1 MNPAVIAGAQAAGA
15 VLSFKGQKAAAKS
28 AMQVAD
34 YNAKVA
40 ENEAILLA
48 RAKRRQEE
56 ESRMQARQLMGAQ
69 RVATAASGVLMSG
82 SPLEAM
88 ADAYFGVEKDAAR
101 IRYASDIEQLQ
112 KEKEAALIRAQGR
125 ANESAMQVQ
134 AYASLLGGVS
144 GSASTYNKLT
154 G

>member
-1 MNPAVIAGAQAAGA
+1 MSPPLIAGAQAAGA

-28 AMQVAD
+28 AAQVAE

-40 ENEAILLA
+40 ENEAVLLA
-48 RAKRRQEE
+48 RAKRRNEE
-56 ESRMQARQLMGAQ
+56 ELRMQGRQLIGSQ
-69 RVATAASGVLMSG
+69 RVATAAAGVEMSG
-82 SPLEAM
+82 SPLEAIS
-88 ADAYFGVEKDAAR
+88 DAYFGIEKDAAR
-101 IRYASDIEQLQ
+101 IQYASDIEQLQ
-112 KEKEAALIRAQGR
+112 KQTEAALIMAQGR
-125 ANESAMQVQ
+125 ANASAMQVQ